1 MLVGRT
7 FVAIDGEALE
17 DLAALEVEFLAERFH
32 DELLEVA
39 GEEQEAV
46 LVREHD
52 HGLGAAAFGE
62 VMPGQGERGG
72 RVLLRIRHAGQRVH
86 PAGAV
91 EQSVDINAL

>member
-7 FVAIDGEALE
+7 FVAVHGESLQ

-39 GEEQEAV
+39 GKEQEAV

-62 VMPGQGERGG
+62 VMPSQRERGG
-72 RVLLRIRHAGQRVH
+72 RILLRIRHAGQRIH
-86 PAGAV
+86 RAGAV
-91 EQSVDINAL
+91 EQSADIDTL